1 MAWHWLWPTSSVIMR
16 VQILQARAIRNSQMI
31 RNVKVLHNER
41 PCTTKAHADYCEMTE
56 DGVSIIN
63 RNQLGKSILLWRDRP
78 TVKTP
83 FSLLSP
89 HPGSATTKTHT
100 HTKSSAQWQCT
111 QTVESK
117 DKRLRYKHHIHINQH
132 HLRPWPTARLST
144 LSHLSCQQ
152 HFD

>member
-1 MAWHWLWPTSSVIMR
+1 MAWHWLWPTPSVIMR

-83 FSLLSP
+83 FSFP
-89 HPGSATTKTHT
+89 HTQEVQQPKHT
-100 HTKSSAQWQCT
+100 HTQSSAQWQCT